1 MRDRVVLVT
10 APKGGLGSFI
20 TRRFLETGATVVG
33 ASRSISQQDF
43 PGPNFTALIV
53 DFTKAAAVNDA
64 VQSVITRFGR
74 LDVLVHLLD
83 GFEGG
88 QTVAE
93 TDDDAW
99 QRMRDLNLTAGF
111 YVLRAAIPYL
121 RKSGRGRI
129 VAIGSLSA
137 VEPHSELGAYVA
149 FKAALTMLVRT
160 VALENKDAGLTAHVV
175 LPGTMDTL
183 ANREA
188 MPDADFSKWIQPK
201 DVVNL
206 VLSLTAERASQVRGA
221 VIPIGGRN
229 V

>member
-1 MRDRVVLVT
+1 MNERVVFIT
-10 APKGGLGSFI
+10 GANCGLGSFI

-33 ASRSISQQDF
+33 ASRRISQQDF
-43 PGPNFTALIV
+43 PRPNFTPLVV

-74 LDVLVHLLD
+74 LDMLVHLLG
-83 GFEGG
+83 GFVGG

-93 TDDDAW
+93 TDDETSE
-99 QRMRDLNLTAGF
+99 RMRDLNLTSGF

-129 VAIGSLSA
+129 VAIGILTA
-137 VEPHSELGAYVA
+137 AEPHSQLGAYVT
-149 FKAALTMLVRT
+149 FKAAFAMLVRT

-175 LPGTMDTL
+175 LPGTMDTP

-188 MPDADFSKWIQPK
+188 TPNVDFSKWIQPK

-206 VLSLTAERASQVRGA
+206 VLSLAAERASQVAGA
-221 VIPIGGRN
+221 IIPIGGGN

>member
-1 MRDRVVLVT
+1 MKDRVVFIT
-10 APKGGLGSFI
+10 GAKGGLGSLI

-43 PGPNFTALIV
+43 PGPNFIALAV

-74 LDVLVHLLD
+74 LNVLVHLLG

-93 TDDDAW
+93 TDDHAW
-99 QRMRDLNLTAGF
+99 ERMRDLNLTSGF
-111 YVLRAAIPYL
+111 YVLRAALPYL

-129 VAIGSLSA
+129 VAIGSLTA
-137 VEPHSELGAYVA
+137 VEPHSELGAYVT
-149 FKAALTMLVRT
+149 FKAEFAMLVRT

-175 LPGTMDTL
+175 LPGTMDTP

-188 MPDADFSKWIQPK
+188 MPDADFSKWIQPR
-201 DVVNL
+201 DVVNV
-206 VLSLTAERASQVRGA
+206 VLSLTAERVSQVTDA
-221 VIPIGGRN
+221 VIPIGGRD